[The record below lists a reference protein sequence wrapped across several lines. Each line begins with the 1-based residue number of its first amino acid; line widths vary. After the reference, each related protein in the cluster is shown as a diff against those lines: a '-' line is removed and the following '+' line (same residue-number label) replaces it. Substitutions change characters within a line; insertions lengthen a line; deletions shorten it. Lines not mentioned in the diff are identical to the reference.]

1 MDTLNQYKKIIECLK
16 LLSLS
21 FEEQKTYFPEFVE
34 VPFEIIDTFDNAVLQ
49 LPNLVE
55 IGRLDNKA
63 IASLLRLQNMMN
75 FTSSNP
81 KFKDLEDEQFR
92 MSDEWNKVREM
103 ARDTLQIMGEPI
115 GKPTP
120 NYI

>member
-115 GKPTP
+115 GKPAP